1 MILVFEMTWPGP
13 IHAPGN
19 SATIQTIA
27 LAYPREEVRVFADPS
42 HIAELQKD
50 AALTGYANVRFR
62 PIALYPH
69 LFGKTH
75 IVSWG
80 RFRREMTTLRQ
91 GVATAP
97 RDERCLIMLISATPT
112 AILAARWL
120 ARLALAR
127 PWLARLGRRH
137 IGVQV
142 GLHGN
147 LNDINGW
154 RPRNPLPRAFD
165 LRSALS
171 ARYPPM
177 FSFLVLEEGIKLA
190 LGEAIPTVADR
201 VQVLPLPINTT
212 ELPQQHEIALE
223 PPVRIGLVGQATQAK
238 GIDLFLDVARDC
250 KARYGPRVE
259 FVLVGTATT
268 GSDLSAFNMLEDQVT
283 IEALPREQYLARL
296 AKLHYVLLPLQDR
309 YYSLSAS
316 GALIDA
322 ITWLKPIIAT
332 RLPIVEALF
341 RRFGDI
347 GTLCD
352 DETAMRAAV
361 EAAVST
367 HDAARYQRQVEALR
381 AVRASRSPDALAADY
396 RTLVHG
402 MFPGLL
408 RE

>member
-42 HIAELQKD
+42 HIAELRKD
-50 AALTGYANVRFR
+50 AALTGYANVTFR

-80 RFRREMTTLRQ
+80 RFRREMATLWQ
-91 GVATAP
+91 GVATLP
-97 RDERCLIMLISATPT
+97 RDKRCLVMLISATPT

-120 ARLALAR
+120 ARL
-127 PWLARLGRRH
+127 GRGR

-154 RPRNPLPRAFD
+154 RPRNPLTRAFD

-190 LGEAIPTVADR
+190 LADSIPAVADR

-212 ELPQQHEIALE
+212 ELPQQHDIDLV
-223 PPVRIGLVGQATQAK
+223 PPVRIGLVGQATRAK
-238 GIDLFLDVARDC
+238 GIDLFLDVARDF
-250 KARYGPRVE
+250 KARHGHRVE
-259 FVLVGTATT
+259 FVLVGTATA
-268 GSDLSAFNMLEDQVT
+268 GSDLSAFGMLEDPVT
-283 IEALPREQYLARL
+283 IEALPRDQYLARL
-296 AKLHYVLLPLQDR
+296 AKLHYVFLPLQAQ
-309 YYSLSAS
+309 YYKLSAS

-322 ITWLKPIIAT
+322 ITWLKPVIAT

-347 GTLCD
+347 GALCD
-352 DETAMRAAV
+352 DAAAMRAALEV
-361 EAAVST
+361 VVSAL
-367 HDAARYQRQVEALR
+367 DPARYQRQVEALR
-381 AVRASRSPDALAADY
+381 VVRASRSPAALAADY
-396 RTLVHG
+396 RAMVQGLC
-402 MFPGLL
+402 PGLL

>member
-13 IHAPGN
+13 VHAPGN

-27 LAYPREEVRVFADPS
+27 LAYPREEVRVFADAS

-50 AALTGYANVRFR
+50 AALTGYANVTFR

-80 RFRREMTTLRQ
+80 RFRQEMTTLRQ
-91 GVATAP
+91 GVATVP
-97 RDERCLIMLISATPT
+97 RDERCLVMLISATPT

-120 ARLALAR
+120 ARL
-127 PWLARLGRRH
+127 GRGR

-190 LGEAIPTVADR
+190 LAEAIPAVADR

-212 ELPQQHEIALE
+212 ELPRQHDIALG
-223 PPVRIGLVGQATQAK
+223 PPVRIGLVGQATRAK

-250 KARYGPRVE
+250 KARYGRGVE

-268 GSDLSAFNMLEDQVT
+268 GSDLSAFNMLEGPVT

-296 AKLHYVLLPLQDR
+296 AKLHFVLLPLQDR
-309 YYSLSAS
+309 YYRLSAS

-347 GTLCD
+347 GTLCA
-352 DETAMRAAV
+352 DETAMRATV
-361 EAAVST
+361 EAVVST
-367 HDAARYQRQVEALR
+367 QDAARYQRQVEALR
-381 AVRASRSPDALAADY
+381 AVRASRSPAALAADY

>member
-1 MILVFEMTWPGP
+1 MILVFEMTWSGP
-13 IHAPGN
+13 VHAPGN

-27 LAYPREEVRVFADPS
+27 QAYPREAVRVFADAS
-42 HIAELQKD
+42 HIAELRAD
-50 AALTGYANVRFR
+50 AALTAHANVAFQ
-62 PIALYPH
+62 PIELYPH

-80 RFRREMTTLRQ
+80 RFRQELATLRR
-91 GVATAP
+91 GLATVA

-120 ARLALAR
+120 ARL
-127 PWLARLGRRH
+127 GRGR

-154 RPRNPLPRAFD
+154 RPRNPLARAFD

-190 LGEAIPTVADR
+190 LSEAIPAVADR

-212 ELPQQHEIALE
+212 ELPGQHDVRLQ

-238 GIDLFLDVARDC
+238 GIDLFLDLARDF
-250 KARYGPRVE
+250 KARHGSGVE
-259 FVLVGTATT
+259 FVLVGRATA
-268 GSDLSAFNMLEDQVT
+268 GSDLSAFGILEDPVT
-283 IEALPREQYLARL
+283 TDVLPRDQYLARL
-296 AKLHYVLLPLQDR
+296 AKLHYVLLPLQDQ
-309 YYSLSAS
+309 YYRLSAS

-322 ITWLKPIIAT
+322 ITWLKPVIAT

-347 GTLCD
+347 GYLCD
-352 DETAMRAAV
+352 DAAAMRESLEKAV
-361 EAAVST
+361 TAR
-367 HDAARYQRQVEALR
+367 DAARYQLQVEAMR
-381 AVRASRSPDALAADY
+381 MVRASRSPAALAADY
-396 RTLVHG
+396 RALMQQ
-402 MFPGLL
+402 MFGGLL

>member
-13 IHAPGN
+13 VHAPGN

-27 LAYPREEVRVFADPS
+27 LAYPREEVRVFADAS

-50 AALTGYANVRFR
+50 AALTGYANVTFR

-80 RFRREMTTLRQ
+80 RFRQEMTTLRQ
-91 GVATAP
+91 GVATVP
-97 RDERCLIMLISATPT
+97 RDERCLVMLISATPT

-120 ARLALAR
+120 ARL
-127 PWLARLGRRH
+127 GRGR

-190 LGEAIPTVADR
+190 LAEAIPAVADR

-212 ELPQQHEIALE
+212 ELPRQHDIALG
-223 PPVRIGLVGQATQAK
+223 PPVRIGLVGQATRAK
-238 GIDLFLDVARDC
+238 GIDLFLDGARDC
-250 KARYGPRVE
+250 KARYGRGVE
-259 FVLVGTATT
+259 FVLVGRATA
-268 GSDLSAFNMLEDQVT
+268 GSDLSVFGVLEDPVT
-283 IEALPREQYLARL
+283 TDVLPRDKYLAGL
-296 AKLHYVLLPLQDR
+296 AKLHYVFLPLQQQ
-309 YYSLSAS
+309 YYGLSAS

-322 ITWLKPIIAT
+322 ITWVKPVIAT

-347 GTLCD
+347 GYMCD
-352 DETAMRAAV
+352 DEAAMRYALETAIT
-361 EAAVST
+361 SL
-367 HDAARYQRQVEALR
+367 DAAHYRQQVDAIRKL
-381 AVRASRSPDALAADY
+381 RASRAPAALAADY
-396 RTLVHG
+396 RVL
-402 MFPGLL
+402 MQRDFAGLL